1 MICGTAARRSARV
14 ESPETVWFHIENKE
28 PFAPSPALGCRQQ
41 PDQPGRSADA
51 ELPNLRADPLT
62 IGPGAALLYGN
73 RAADGWSSNHL
84 YFIQNL

>member
-28 PFAPSPALGCRQQ
+28 PFAPS
-41 PDQPGRSADA
+41 SADA